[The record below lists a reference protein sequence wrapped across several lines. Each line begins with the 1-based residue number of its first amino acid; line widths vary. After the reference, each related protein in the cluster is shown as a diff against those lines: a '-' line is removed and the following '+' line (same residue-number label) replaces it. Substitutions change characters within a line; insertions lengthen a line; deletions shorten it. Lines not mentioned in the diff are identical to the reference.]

1 MNCPSCGTENPE
13 GTKFCA
19 GCGTN
24 LQNQTPV
31 TTYETQPQYT
41 APQPQYAAPQHQ
53 YYAQPVTPAVP
64 NIPDE
69 YKPIGAWM
77 YFLWNIVFSIPL
89 VGFVLLIVFS
99 CGGTSNINLRNY
111 ARSFFCAL
119 LVGVVFVI
127 LMTILGVSVFSAI
140 AEMM

>member
-24 LQNQTPV
+24 LQNQAPTNTYTP
-31 TTYETQPQYT
+31 P
-41 APQPQYAAPQHQ
+41 AQPQYAAPQQ
-53 YYAQPVTPAVP
+53 YYAAPTTPP
-64 NIPDE
+64 TTPTIPEE

-89 VGFVLLIVFS
+89 VGLVLLIVFS

-119 LVGVVFVI
+119 LVAVVFII
-127 LMTILGVSVFSAI
+127 LMTILGVSVFSSI
-140 AEMM
+140 ANMM